1 MNKTMTDIMKKYSA
15 LKNKKAATILLTM
28 PQFEELLRQARVRPA
43 SAGLA
48 TLTMP
53 EFFSKI

>member
-1 MNKTMTDIMKKYSA
+1 MNKTMPDIMKKYSA

-28 PQFEELLRQARVRPA
+28 PQFEELLRQVDDP
-43 SAGLA
+43 GLA